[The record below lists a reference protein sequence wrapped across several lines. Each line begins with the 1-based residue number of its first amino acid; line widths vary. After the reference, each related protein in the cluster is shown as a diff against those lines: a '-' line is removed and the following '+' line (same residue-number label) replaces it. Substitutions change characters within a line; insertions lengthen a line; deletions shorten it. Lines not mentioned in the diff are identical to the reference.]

1 MRLCVFGGAS
11 DVEGYLELGEALGR
25 AMARRGWG
33 LVFGGGGHGLMGAA
47 ARGVRAGGGEIIG
60 VAPRFFQRPGVLFHG
75 CTELILTQTMAQ
87 RKTRMEELGDAF
99 LALPG
104 GVGTLEEFFEV
115 LTLRQ
120 LGRHEKPIAVLDAAG
135 YYRPLEELLAH
146 SVRTGFTPASTREL
160 YGVFTDPEESLR
172 YLEERLAR

>member
-11 DVEGYLELGEALGR
+11 DVAEYLELGEALGR

-47 ARGVRAGGGEIIG
+47 ARGVQAGGGEIIG

-75 CTELILTQTMAQ
+75 CTEFIFTETMAQ
-87 RKTRMEELGDAF
+87 RKTRMEELADAF

-120 LGRHEKPIAVLDAAG
+120 LGRHEKPIAVLDRAG
-135 YYRPLEELLAH
+135 YYRPLEDLVEH
-146 SVRTGFTPASTREL
+146 SVRAGFTPASTRAL
-160 YGVFTDPEESLR
+160 YGVFADPEECLR
-172 YLEERLAR
+172 YLEEGLSL